1 MSKEERKDAITAKKI
16 ETKKTVRKAARQVK
30 EAVTSPVEKAAT
42 GVKFAAQE
50 AKMIREI
57 EKSKGKAKTERKT
70 AEKKEKATA
79 RKQAVRKP
87 IEKAKA
93 ARLNIIFQSPMGG
106 NVTPEQIAAKV
117 PAGATDVYVRIDEN
131 KIYWVRKDE
140 TGSADIW

>member
-57 EKSKGKAKTERKT
+57 EKGKGKAKATRKADERKAK
-70 AEKKEKATA
+70 AEAVKK
-79 RKQAVRKP
+79 AVKKP
-87 IEKAKA
+87 AAKAKA
-93 ARLNIIFQSPMGG
+93 ARLHMVFQSPMGG
-106 NVTPEQIAAKV
+106 NITPEEIAKRL
-117 PAGATDVYVRIDEN
+117 PAGVTDVYVRIDEN
-131 KIYWVRKDE
+131 RIYWVKKDE
-140 TGSADIW
+140 TGSIEIW

>member
-57 EKSKGKAKTERKT
+57 EKGKGKAKRNVRPRKR
-70 AEKKEKATA
+70 
-79 RKQAVRKP
+79 RKRPPLGSRRSASPLKRRKRP
-87 IEKAKA
+87 
-93 ARLNIIFQSPMGG
+93 G
-106 NVTPEQIAAKV
+106 
-117 PAGATDVYVRIDEN
+117 
-131 KIYWVRKDE
+131 
-140 TGSADIW
+140 